1 MNNNLLK
8 IKELTKSFNKN
19 SVLKKIN
26 MNVKKGEVIALI
38 GSSGSGKST
47 LMNLITRTLE
57 IEKGNILLDGKEIS
71 QYNNKSFYTRL
82 SYSNMYNLL
91 TELEF
96 TLEYKEVI
104 DVYVDNKTI
113 QYVQDL
119 AK

>member
-38 GSSGSGKST
+38 GSSGSGKYT

-71 QYNNKSFYTRL
+71 QYNNKIFAKKVGMLRQQFDLVENIKVVNNVLVGRFNEWGFFKSFISL
-82 SYSNMYNLL
+82 
-91 TELEF
+91 
-96 TLEYKEVI
+96 
-104 DVYVDNKTI
+104 
-113 QYVQDL
+113 
-119 AK
+119 